1 MSDVA
6 TPRDRTVT
14 IPTQQSQSDLTQKGS
29 RRGGLLLVGL
39 LLIVVS
45 VFGFWFVLRSVDQRQ
60 QVVVAARTI
69 QRWEVVSAVDFMTI
83 EANVGQASSLGASQL
98 DSLTGRWA
106 TGTIPVGTIVTEGL
120 FQFPPLSGEDE
131 SGKVIIELSL
141 PGQVPFGGMTTG
153 DKLALFGLEEGG
165 YGLIGVLNLDLVQ
178 NGRLVYIVTPE
189 EALDLQEIVDRFS
202 NAGAQRIWKVGF
214 GLTLEDL
221 QRAYD
226 QYVAKLTGSSG
237 PSLTDDAEG

>member
-6 TPRDRTVT
+6 TPRERTVT
-14 IPTQQSQSDLTQKGS
+14 IPTQQAQGDRSSQKGS
-29 RRGGLLLVGL
+29 RRSGLLLVGL

-69 QRWEVVSAVDFMTI
+69 QRWEVVSAVDFTTI

-120 FQFPPLSGEDE
+120 FQFPPLSGDDE

-141 PGQVPFGGMTTG
+141 PGQVPFGGMATG

-178 NGRLVYIVTPE
+178 NNRLVYIVTPE
-189 EALDLQEIVDRFS
+189 EALNLQEIVDRFS

-226 QYVAKLTGSSG
+226 QYVARLTGG
-237 PSLTDDAEG
+237 

>member
-6 TPRDRTVT
+6 TPRERTVT
-14 IPTQQSQSDLTQKGS
+14 IPTRQAQGDRSSQKGS
-29 RRGGLLLVGL
+29 RRSGLLLVGL

-69 QRWEVVSAVDFMTI
+69 QRWEVVSAVDFMMI
-83 EANVGQASSLGASQL
+83 EANVGQASSLGVSQL

-120 FQFPPLSGEDE
+120 FQFPPLSGDDE
-131 SGKVIIELSL
+131 SGKVIIELTL
-141 PGQVPFGGMTTG
+141 PGQVPFGGMATG

-189 EALDLQEIVDRFS
+189 EALNLQEIVDRFS

-226 QYVAKLTGSSG
+226 QYVARLTAG
-237 PSLTDDAEG
+237 